1 MTHMLN
7 ILIRLMLH
15 LNFVQINASFENNV
29 PYFLILNVENNII
42 SNKYTGNIMIT

>member
-1 MTHMLN
+1 MMHMQNVLV
-7 ILIRLMLH
+7 RLMLH

-42 SNKYTGNIMIT
+42 SNEYTGNIMIT